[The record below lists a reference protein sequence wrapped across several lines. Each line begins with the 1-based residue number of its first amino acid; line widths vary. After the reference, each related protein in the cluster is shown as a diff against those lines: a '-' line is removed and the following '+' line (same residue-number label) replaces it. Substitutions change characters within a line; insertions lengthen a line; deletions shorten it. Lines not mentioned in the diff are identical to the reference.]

1 MKKILVS
8 DAKKTFC
15 SLVDESQT
23 EHIVICQNK
32 LSKPVSVLVSYEFFT
47 NVARYN
53 NEYWIGRA
61 DKAEGE
67 GLIGRDDYCKWL
79 EGRYKGK
86 RPKGHVIKLMPS
98 VSVFEFLNK
107 ISNTTFE
114 KMLKHIRN
122 NNTDALLDS
131 GYKICTYNDRHI
143 VYKYKNSNTGED
155 GDFGGL
161 FGDLLCICYISA
173 NNGI

>member
-1 MKKILVS
+1 MKQILLS
-8 DAKKTFC
+8 EAKKHF
-15 SLVDESQT
+15 SSVVEESQT
-23 EHIVICQNK
+23 EHIAIYK
-32 LSKPVSVLVSYEFFT
+32 YTTPVSVLVSYEFFT

-67 GLIGRDDYCKWL
+67 GLVGRDDYWKWL

-86 RPKGHVIKLMPS
+86 RPLPYLTRLIPS
-98 VSVFEFLNK
+98 VSVLAFLDK
-107 ISNTTFE
+107 ITNNTFL
-114 KMLKHIRN
+114 KMIKHIRDTK
-122 NNTDALLDS
+122 TDALLDS
-131 GYKICTYNDRHI
+131 CYKICTYNDRHI

-155 GDFGGL
+155 SL
-161 FGDLLCICYISA
+161 FGDLLCICYVSA